1 MSEIYMNAPV
11 YGMFTNKGNAE
22 VEQIVTFALVN
33 KSSWTLVESM
43 LVDLSRVEGFE
54 EALDTE
60 VRELVY
66 SALGFG
72 R

>member
-1 MSEIYMNAPV
+1 MSEIYMNAPT
-11 YGMFTNKGNAE
+11 YGMFTNNGNAE

-33 KSSWTLVESM
+33 KSSWTNVESM
-43 LVDLSRVEGFE
+43 LIDLSRVEGFE

-60 VRELVY
+60 VRGRVY